1 ADDLEEMDLK
11 WQMAMLTMRA
21 RRFLQ
26 RTGGNLGANE
36 TTFIGFDMSKCDGVG
51 SYDWS
56 FQADIEPTNYALMA
70 FTSSSSSSSDNE
82 NETVFEEDIK
92 LLKLD
97 VMLRDNALVEL
108 RKKFKKVKQ
117 ERVEL
122 NLKLENFQTSLK
134 NLSKLL
140 SSQIS
145 DKTGLGYDNQVFNT
159 TVFDC
164 DGLISS
170 ESDVSMPTSPVH
182 DRPSAPIIEDW
193 VSDSED
199 ESEDKEVIDNGCS
212 RHMTWNISYLSD
224 FEEIDGGYVAFGG
237 NPKGGKITGK
247 GKIRIGKLDFDDV

>member
-1 ADDLEEMDLK
+1 MDLK

-82 NETVFEEDIK
+82 
-92 LLKLD
+92 
-97 VMLRDNALVEL
+97 
-108 RKKFKKVKQ
+108 
-117 ERVEL
+117 
-122 NLKLENFQTSLK
+122 

-237 NPKGGKITGK
+237 NPKGGKIT
-247 GKIRIGKLDFDDV
+247 